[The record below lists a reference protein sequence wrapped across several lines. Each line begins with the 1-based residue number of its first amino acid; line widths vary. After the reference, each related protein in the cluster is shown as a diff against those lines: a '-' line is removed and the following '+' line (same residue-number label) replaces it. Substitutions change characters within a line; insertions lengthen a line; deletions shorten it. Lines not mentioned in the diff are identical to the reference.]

1 MTLRSTNL
9 APIHKLATLVALH
22 MHIHSPS
29 QRKRT
34 SICSTLPHPT
44 TTAPAAVLMLMAI
57 MAEKRVEMMTGGAI
71 GALVIGLVAPLMWEK
86 GWPRGLS
93 QGHRQHYAHALEHTT
108 AMVSEGD
115 AGDA

>member
-1 MTLRSTNL
+1 
-9 APIHKLATLVALH
+9 
-22 MHIHSPS
+22 
-29 QRKRT
+29 
-34 SICSTLPHPT
+34 
-44 TTAPAAVLMLMAI
+44 MLMAI

-108 AMVSEGD
+108 ATVRWDVLFTHTWANTNSQQHSTTLHGSWEQCPTLGTCHQLYSCTLVSCVCFLGD
-115 AGDA
+115 